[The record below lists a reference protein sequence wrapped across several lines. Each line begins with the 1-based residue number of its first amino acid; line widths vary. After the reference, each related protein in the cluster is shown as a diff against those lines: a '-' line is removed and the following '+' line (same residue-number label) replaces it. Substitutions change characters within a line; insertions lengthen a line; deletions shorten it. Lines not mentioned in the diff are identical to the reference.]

1 MFNFDLEA
9 KLYIY
14 LADLLVLDEKKYSAC
29 ECERNIV
36 YVFHDYNEFKFY
48 FLQNGVHNCDEEINN
63 CIMRQTKKGSIIAS
77 KKYCDDV
84 ISRFKNIANLENAS
98 TDKKLGLALMRG
110 L

>member
-14 LADLLVLDEKKYSAC
+14 LANLLVLDEKKYSAC

-36 YVFHDYNEFKFY
+36 YIFHDYNEFKFY

-63 CIMRQTKKGSIIAS
+63 CIMHQTKKGSIIAP
-77 KKYCDDV
+77 KKYCDDEVRKIINAVLDKV
-84 ISRFKNIANLENAS
+84 IKE
-98 TDKKLGLALMRG
+98 
-110 L
+110 